1 MMDPPDLPRS
11 APVMPVAD
19 VDQPSV
25 ELPSG
30 EPRTG
35 DAVDRARD
43 GEDERAEDPPALSRG
58 GDGPPP
64 GDEVAGEEPGRSGG
78 GWGPGRIV
86 VFGLVVALVGMAL
99 GYVVSRPRPPGATSV
114 DVGFVQDMI
123 DHHDQ
128 AVLMGE
134 AVVSKPNVDPL
145 VRSFAQEV
153 VRDQRW
159 EVGVMDAWLQDWG
172 QARGEPDRTVMGW
185 MGMPVPLVQMPGL
198 QSEAAMEQLR
208 AADGREADRLFLTM
222 MTDHHQ
228 GGIHM
233 ASYAA
238 THASQ
243 AKVRE
248 LAQIMVTNQTSEVR
262 SYQLAMAQLGL
273 S

>member
-1 MMDPPDLPRS
+1 
-11 APVMPVAD
+11 
-19 VDQPSV
+19 VD
-25 ELPSG
+25 
-30 EPRTG
+30 
-35 DAVDRARD
+35 
-43 GEDERAEDPPALSRG
+43 
-58 GDGPPP
+58 
-64 GDEVAGEEPGRSGG
+64 
-78 GWGPGRIV
+78 
-86 VFGLVVALVGMAL
+86 
-99 GYVVSRPRPPGATSV
+99 SRPRPPGATSD